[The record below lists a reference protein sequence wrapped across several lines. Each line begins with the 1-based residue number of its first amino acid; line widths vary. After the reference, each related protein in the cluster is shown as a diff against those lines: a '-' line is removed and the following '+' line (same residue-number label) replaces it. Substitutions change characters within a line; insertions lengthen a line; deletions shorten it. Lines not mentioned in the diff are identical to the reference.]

1 MEKLK
6 ATGERIKKLFS
17 SAKEKLILAK
27 DKIISLTERLQE
39 RFGTLRLRLVAA
51 GAVLLVILLIVLL
64 AHACSHSSSKA
75 KSSSS
80 SSAESSSASENDS
93 SSGQADESRS
103 AVDVQAVIEQEGELY
118 DLRMMIESV
127 IAGYPGNWSVYVKN
141 LDTNDCFSINDHIVY
156 PASMIKLF
164 AAGAVYQQIEEGLI
178 DESAVYPTICDMVSH
193 SLNEAFNSIVW
204 YIGKTYITEWCAE
217 HGYDSTTQ
225 CHGLFPSTNGDGLET
240 STGYNTTCASDA
252 GRMMESIYRGEC
264 VSEEASE
271 KILDM
276 LFDQEYRN
284 KIPSGLPEG
293 VRVANKTGDTDDVSH
308 DAAIVYSDG
317 ADYVLV
323 IMVEAYGFAYDLD
336 PDFIELSGLVYNYF
350 ND

>member
-6 ATGERIKKLFS
+6 AIGERIKKVFFL
-17 SAKEKLILAK
+17 AKEKLIIAK
-27 DKIISLTERLQE
+27 DKIISLIHRLQE
-39 RFGTLRLRLVAA
+39 RFGTIRLRLIAA
-51 GAVLLVILLIVLL
+51 GAVLLVILLIILL
-64 AHACSHSSSKA
+64 AHACSHSSA
-75 KSSSS
+75 KTDSSSS
-80 SSAESSSASENDS
+80 HESSFVSKSENSEAS
-93 SSGQADESRS
+93 SSSRD
-103 AVDVQAVIEQEGELY
+103 AVDVQAVIDQEGELY

-164 AAGAVYQQIEEGLI
+164 AAGAVYQQIEEGLV

-217 HGYDSTTQ
+217 HGYASTTQ
-225 CHGLFPSTNGDGLET
+225 CHGLFPSTNGEGLET
-240 STGYNTTCASDA
+240 SNGYNTTCASDA

-264 VSEEASE
+264 VSKEASE

-276 LFDQEYRN
+276 MFDQEFRN

-293 VRVANKTGDTDDVSH
+293 VKVANKTGDTDDVSH

-336 PDFIELSGLVYNYF
+336 PDFIELSGLVYSYF